1 MMTDILKICKEKD
14 IPFIW
19 SMWNHLEENNEY
31 EMAIKKYLS
40 RIKLKSFSNMTF
52 KDSIFDWELDDST
65 YKVDDSTYKDIIE
78 FLFDWIEEE
87 HMGASRYAREEVKKE
102 WGIDI

>member
-52 KDSIFDWELDDST
+52 KDSIFDWELDYSI
-65 YKVDDSTYKDIIE
+65 YKDIIE

-87 HMGASRYAREEVKKE
+87 HMGASRYAREEVKKK